1 MWLGVDMIVWL
12 YVIFIAFVLAML
24 ALDLGVFH
32 RKAHVVSIKESL
44 VWVGVWVSMALLF
57 SVFIY
62 FAYYHQWFGLSLR
75 QLEKPHTLWHGPA
88 AASKA
93 VVLFLTGYMVEE
105 SLSADNMFVIAMI
118 MTFFAVPRQL
128 QHRLLYWGILGALVM
143 RGAMI
148 GVGSALVLT
157 FDWVLYIFGAF
168 LVFTAIKMFFSK
180 EDADVKQNILVRYA
194 RKLMPVTDDYHGQKF
209 VVRHA
214 GKLALTPL
222 ALALISIESA
232 DVIFAVDSI
241 PAIFGITA
249 DTFLVFTSNVFA
261 ILGLRSLFFAL
272 AGIMARFQYLK
283 VSLSVLLAVIGVKML
298 LKEPLHRWIG
308 DSLNYYTLGIT
319 VLILA
324 SGVVASVIVDKRRN
338 KS

>member
-1 MWLGVDMIVWL
+1 MIVWL

-44 VWVGVWVSMALLF
+44 VWVGVWVCMALLF

-75 QLEKPHTLWHGPA
+75 ELEKPHTIWHGPP
-88 AASKA
+88 AASRA

-214 GKLALTPL
+214 GKLAFTPL

-232 DVIFAVDSI
+232 DVVFAVDSI

-272 AGIMARFQYLK
+272 AGIMAKFEYLK
-283 VSLSVLLAVIGVKML
+283 VSLSVLLAVIGLKML

-308 DSLNYYTLGIT
+308 DSLNYYTLGVT

-324 SGVVASVIVDKRRN
+324 TGVVASLIVDRQKN

>member
-1 MWLGVDMIVWL
+1 MIVWL